1 MINIIIRSAYMCDF
15 LQTMLIILLTPE
27 ETLNTIDRNQLRFI
41 ALLKCVD
48 CWYENWSVVAVMLEK
63 KMAIVVRLR

>member
-1 MINIIIRSAYMCDF
+1 MCDF

-27 ETLNTIDRNQLRFI
+27 ETLNTSDRNQLRFI

-63 KMAIVVRLR
+63 KMVIVVRLR